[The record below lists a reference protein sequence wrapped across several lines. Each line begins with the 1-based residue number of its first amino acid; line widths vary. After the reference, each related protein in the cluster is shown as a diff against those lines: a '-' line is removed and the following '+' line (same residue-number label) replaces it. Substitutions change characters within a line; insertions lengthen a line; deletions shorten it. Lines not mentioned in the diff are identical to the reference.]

1 MSKSCRFKRF
11 IAIRFLHFLRA
22 EGQIDPATPFKRV
35 ARPGK
40 RAMRRLLLV
49 TLLVAAVGSGY
60 YYRDYFLGTATQTR
74 PTRPPAAQPVA
85 AGVAAEISAPIEVAA
100 IGNVQSIATVMI
112 KSRIDGEIAQV
123 HFEEGQEV
131 KAGDLLF
138 SLDDRVARAQLE
150 QSEAN
155 LERDRAQLRRFQL
168 EVARQ
173 TGLANRGIAPAQK
186 LEDVTTSEAV
196 FEATVRASEAAVE
209 TARINLNFTTIR
221 APITGRTGSVALKRG
236 NVVKAVDTLP
246 TVMPMVTIT
255 QLQPIYV
262 TFTVPERH
270 LGDLRAAL
278 VSGRV
283 PVVATTPGSPQNP
296 IAGQL
301 TFIDNQVDAATG
313 TISLKATFTNDD
325 ARLWPGQFVY
335 VAVTL
340 GVQTNALAVPSTAIQ
355 VGQNGPYVFVI
366 KPDSTVELRLV
377 RIDRTV
383 KGKTVIA
390 GGLASGERVVTDGQ
404 LRLSNGTRVAAQ
416 QAQEDLAA
424 QKQRSGP
431 IVER

>member
-1 MSKSCRFKRF
+1 
-11 IAIRFLHFLRA
+11 
-22 EGQIDPATPFKRV
+22 
-35 ARPGK
+35 
-40 RAMRRLLLV
+40 MRRLLLA
-49 TLLVAAVGSGY
+49 TLLVAVVGTAY
-60 YYRDYFLGTATQTR
+60 YYRDYFFGTVIETR
-74 PTRPPAAQPVA
+74 PARPPAAQPVVA
-85 AGVAAEISAPIEVAA
+85 DVAAEMSAPIEVTA

-131 KAGDLLF
+131 QAGDLLF
-138 SLDDRVARAQLE
+138 SLDDRVARAQLQ

-209 TARINLNFTTIR
+209 TAHINVNFTSIR
-221 APITGRTGSVALKRG
+221 APIAGRTGSVSLKRG

-255 QLQPIYV
+255 QLRPIYV
-262 TFTVPERH
+262 AFTVPERH

-278 VSGRV
+278 VSGRL
-283 PVVATTPGSPQNP
+283 PVVATIPSSPNP
-296 IAGQL
+296 VAGQL

-313 TISLKATFTNDD
+313 TISLKATFANDD
-325 ARLWPGQFVY
+325 ERLWPGQFVN
-335 VAVTL
+335 VTVTL
-340 GVQTNALAVPSTAIQ
+340 GAQANALAVPSTAVQ

-366 KPDSTVELRLV
+366 KPDSSVELRLV
-377 RIDRTV
+377 RVYRSVIN
-383 KGKTVIA
+383 KTVIA
-390 GGLASGERVVTDGQ
+390 EGLAAGERVVVDGQ
-404 LRLSNGTRVAAQ
+404 LRLTNGTRVAV
-416 QAQEDLAA
+416 
-424 QKQRSGP
+424 QRSEEARPPKAQP
-431 IVER
+431 IPGAEQAR

>member
-1 MSKSCRFKRF
+1 M
-11 IAIRFLHFLRA
+11 
-22 EGQIDPATPFKRV
+22 
-35 ARPGK
+35 
-40 RAMRRLLLV
+40 LLAA
-49 TLLVAAVGSGY
+49 LLVAAVGTAY
-60 YYRDYFLGTATQTR
+60 FYRNYFFGAATETR
-74 PTRPPAAQPVA
+74 PSRPPAAHPVA
-85 AGVAAEISAPIEVAA
+85 AGVAAKISAPIEVAA

-138 SLDDRVARAQLE
+138 TLDDRVARAQLQ

-168 EVARQ
+168 EVTRQ

-186 LEDVTTSEAV
+186 LEDVMTSEAV

-246 TVMPMVTIT
+246 TVMPMVSIT
-255 QLQPIYV
+255 QLRPIYV

-270 LGDLRAAL
+270 LADLRAAL
-278 VSGRV
+278 VSGRL
-283 PVVATTPGSPQNP
+283 PVVVTIPSSPLNP
-296 IAGQL
+296 TAGQL

-325 ARLWPGQFVY
+325 GRLWPGQFVN
-335 VAVTL
+335 VTVTL

-355 VGQNGPYVFVI
+355 VGQNGSYVFVI

-377 RIDRTV
+377 RVDRTV
-383 KGKTVIA
+383 TNKTVIA
-390 GGLASGERVVTDGQ
+390 DGLAAGERVVVDGQ
-404 LRLSNGTRVAAQ
+404 LRLTNGTRVAV
-416 QAQEDLAA
+416 
-424 QKQRSGP
+424 QRSEEEAPPPKAQP
-431 IVER
+431 IPVAEQAP

>member
-1 MSKSCRFKRF
+1 MK
-11 IAIRFLHFLRA
+11 
-22 EGQIDPATPFKRV
+22 
-35 ARPGK
+35 
-40 RAMRRLLLV
+40 RLLLA
-49 TLLVAAVGSGY
+49 TLLTAAVGTGY
-60 YYRDYFLGTATQTR
+60 YFRDYFFRTAFFGTATETR
-74 PTRPPAAQPVA
+74 SSRPPPAQPVVA
-85 AGVAAEISAPIEVAA
+85 DVAAEMSAPIEVTA
-100 IGNVQSIATVMI
+100 IGNIQSMATVMV

-123 HFEEGQEV
+123 HFEEGQDV

-138 SLDDRVARAQLE
+138 SLDDRVARAQLQ

-186 LEDVTTSEAV
+186 LEDVTTSQAV

-209 TARINLNFTTIR
+209 TARVNLNFTTIR
-221 APITGRTGSVALKRG
+221 APITGRTGSVALKQG

-246 TVMPMVTIT
+246 TVMPLVTIT
-255 QLQPIYV
+255 QLRPIYV

-278 VSGRV
+278 ASGRL
-283 PVVATTPGSPQNP
+283 PVVVTTPSSPQSP
-296 IAGQL
+296 IAGRL

-313 TISLKATFTNDD
+313 TISLKATFANDD

-335 VAVTL
+335 VTVTL
-340 GVQTNALAVPSTAIQ
+340 GVQANAVAVPSAAIQ

-377 RIDRTV
+377 RVDRTV
-383 KGKTVIA
+383 TSKTVIA
-390 GGLASGERVVTDGQ
+390 EGLAAGDHIVVDGQ
-404 LRLSNGTRVAAQ
+404 LRLTNGTRVAV
-416 QAQEDLAA
+416 
-424 QKQRSGP
+424 QRSEAPPPPKAQP
-431 IVER
+431 IPVAEQAP